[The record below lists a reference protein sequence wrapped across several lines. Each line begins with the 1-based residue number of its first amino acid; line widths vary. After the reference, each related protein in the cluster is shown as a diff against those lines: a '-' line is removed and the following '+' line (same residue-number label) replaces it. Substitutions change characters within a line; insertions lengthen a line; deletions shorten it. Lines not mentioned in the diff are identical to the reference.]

1 MNGIVKHDWGALR
14 MSSMT
19 DIIVIIIVIIVIIIG
34 LAVSRNTSSFYITRD
49 TAG

>member
-19 DIIVIIIVIIVIIIG
+19 DIIGLFG